1 MEIIE
6 QKHRALLGEMERR
19 HSPSTDALKAC
30 FEVLSLAAA
39 IDRDCANRLA
49 PHKLSEGK
57 FVLLFLLH
65 NAPGGLS
72 PRELSEHAGV
82 TRATITGLLDGLERD
97 GFLKR
102 HADSEDRRKLTVRL
116 TSEGVLLAQ
125 QLFEQH
131 TAWIASLMSDL
142 SSGEQQLL
150 STLLRRIWSHTD
162 AGRSFKINETLRDMT

>member
-1 MEIIE
+1 MAPYYKSPYGNNRA
-6 QKHRALLGEMERR
+6 KHHALLGEMERR
-19 HSPSTDALKAC
+19 HSPSTDALKTC

-39 IDRDCANRLA
+39 IDRDCSNRLA

-65 NAPGGLS
+65 NAPDGLS
-72 PRELSEHAGV
+72 PHELSERAGV

-116 TSEGVLLAQ
+116 TSEGAAGATAFRTTYRMDCKPDERSLVRRTAASQHLAAPHLEPHRCRS
-125 QLFEQH
+125 LFQ
-131 TAWIASLMSDL
+131 D
-142 SSGEQQLL
+142 Q
-150 STLLRRIWSHTD
+150 
-162 AGRSFKINETLRDMT
+162 

>member
-6 QKHRALLGEMERR
+6 QKHHALLGEMERR

-65 NAPGGLS
+65 NAPDGLS
-72 PRELSEHAGV
+72 PHELSERAGV

-97 GFLKR
+97 GFLTR
-102 HADSEDRRKLTVRL
+102 HADTQDRRKLTVRL
-116 TSEGVLLAQ
+116 TSEGAQLAQ

-150 STLLRRIWSHTD
+150 STLLRRIWSRTD

>member
-19 HSPSTDALKAC
+19 HSSSTDALKAC

-39 IDRDCANRLA
+39 IDRDCANRLS
-49 PHKLSEGK
+49 PH
-57 FVLLFLLH
+57 
-65 NAPGGLS
+65 
-72 PRELSEHAGV
+72 ELSQRAGV

-102 HADSEDRRKLTVRL
+102 RADSEDRRKLIVRL
-116 TSEGVLLAQ
+116 TSEGSLLAQ

-142 SSGEQQLL
+142 STGEQQLL
-150 STLLRRIWSHTD
+150 STLLRRIWSRTD

>member
-6 QKHRALLGEMERR
+6 QKHHALLGEMERR
-19 HSPSTDALKAC
+19 HSPSTDALKTC

-65 NAPGGLS
+65 NAADGLS
-72 PRELSEHAGV
+72 PHELSERAGV

-116 TSEGVLLAQ
+116 TSEGSLLAQ

-150 STLLRRIWSHTD
+150 STLLRRIWSRTD